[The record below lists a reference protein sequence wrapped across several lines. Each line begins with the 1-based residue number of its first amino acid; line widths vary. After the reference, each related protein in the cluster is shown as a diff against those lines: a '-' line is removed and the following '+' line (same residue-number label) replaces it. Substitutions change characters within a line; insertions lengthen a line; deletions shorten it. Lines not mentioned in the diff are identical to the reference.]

1 MKKNREVILNR
12 ARRYYHNNIK
22 VLREKSKN
30 KYRDLSEELKN
41 KKKENMEEKD
51 IIETLK
57 KLDKRAKNDARTSL

>member
-1 MKKNREVILNR
+1 MKKNREVILNT

-30 KYRDLSEELKN
+30 EYRDLSEELKN

-57 KLDKRAKNDARTSL
+57 KLGKRAKNDARTSL

>member
-1 MKKNREVILNR
+1 MNKNREVILNR